1 MENAK
6 INKDAAAEPKNETPI
21 VSDKETRARLYEEDE
36 AQARETLSK
45 AEALFALAD
54 EMFRQTFEDL
64 KRSRPQAEMANDP
77 NSLLPHLLCM
87 KVSFDSVDEILDA
100 NRRVLQSQ
108 TDLAEKFSVWAAAE
122 IDPDTKRHYP
132 GNGRSSESQGGHG
145 KGKTS
150 GTRKQK
156 TTPLQRAGQPLGR
169 HKRIDRHPG
178 RKAAQRKGLK

>member
-122 IDPDTKRHYP
+122 IDPDTKRHFLEMAD
-132 GNGRSSESQGGHG
+132 RVRARVATAREKLQELES
-145 KGKTS
+145 
-150 GTRKQK
+150 RKQLHSK
-156 TTPLQRAGQPLGR
+156 ELASLLADINESIATPVAKPRNE
-169 HKRIDRHPG
+169 KD
-178 RKAAQRKGLK
+178 